1 MHTLMTARAA
11 FALPSGERVLA
22 AAVVQQT
29 LADLA
34 PYVNDEGRVF
44 PDTRRRRVATA
55 DVEAGGLEYWLDLL
69 ELGPGALALVRER
82 IDLAL
87 KEAL

>member
-1 MHTLMTARAA
+1 MYTLMRTEP
-11 FALPSGERVLA
+11 LPSPERFLA
-22 AAVVQQT
+22 AAVVQQA

-44 PDTRRRRVATA
+44 PDTRRRRVAIA
-55 DVEAGGLEYWLDLL
+55 DIEAGGLEYWLDLL

-82 IDLAL
+82 IDVAV
-87 KEAL
+87 EGA